1 MTRSETSPSGGTK
14 MADDMA
20 TRPPA
25 PAAVVGWLLTGAN
38 EQDVLEALRAKY
50 PEADAAATL
59 AAVRDR
65 LTAEGTPDTD
75 ALRGWVLLSYRELYR
90 RMLEVGDFDGARK
103 VLKNICE
110 VTL

>member
-1 MTRSETSPSGGTK
+1 
-14 MADDMA
+14 MADELA
-20 TRPPA
+20 PRPPA
-25 PAAVVGWLLTGAN
+25 AAAIVQWLLTGAS
-38 EQDVLEALRAKY
+38 EHDVLEALRARY
-50 PEADAAATL
+50 PDADAGATL
-59 AAVRDR
+59 AAVRER

-103 VLKNICE
+103 VLKNITE

>member
-1 MTRSETSPSGGTK
+1 
-14 MADDMA
+14 MADELA
-20 TRPPA
+20 PRPPA
-25 PAAVVGWLLTGAN
+25 AAAIVQWLLTGAS

-50 PEADAAATL
+50 PEADAGATL
-59 AAVRDR
+59 AAVRER

-103 VLKNICE
+103 VLKNITE